1 MMKNF
6 MSSEESREELEDGE
20 KQLILI
26 VKPILKL
33 TVLFQMDSRFEKSK
47 SAQAKQQTSQRVI
60 FNLNKPAGYS
70 SDFYGFVVA

>member
-33 TVLFQMDSRFEKSK
+33 TVLFQMDSRFEKLK

-60 FNLNKPAGYS
+60 FN
-70 SDFYGFVVA
+70 